1 MPSST
6 NLEKNENAL
15 AIILALAMVPALGL
29 GFARFAYALVLPDM
43 RADLH
48 WSYADAGWMNTSNGI
63 GYLLGALLA
72 SRLLRVVSAYRMM
85 VVNIW
90 IVVLSLALCAVFR
103 DILLLN
109 FARFIAGL
117 SAGLAFVAGGL
128 LATGL
133 AQRHPERSSVILG
146 IFYAGPG
153 IGIFISGLF
162 LPFLIDGLGT
172 GSWPFA
178 WAALALLAAPLAL
191 LLFGARKQSVTLYD
205 PDDKSGHYQ
214 VRYKQMGW
222 ILAGYLFV
230 GAGYIAYMTFMI
242 AWVQNSGGSALLQS
256 TFWFVIGLGAISSP
270 WVCAGI
276 QKKLRHGHAFAL
288 LSLIT
293 MTASLLPIFSSG
305 ISLLM
310 ISAACFGGAFFAVVA
325 STTVFVRRNL
335 PPQGWAAA
343 IGMMTVMF
351 SVGQI
356 FGPVL
361 IGLINDLT
369 HNLSSGLWA
378 SAALLLLAVICGI
391 VQRDLTEKHAD

>member
-1 MPSST
+1 MMPSA
-6 NLEKNENAL
+6 NQAQKHENAL
-15 AIILALAMVPALGL
+15 AVVLALAMVPALGL

-90 IVVLSLALCAVFR
+90 IVVISLALCAVFR
-103 DILLLN
+103 DVFLLN
-109 FARFIAGL
+109 FARFLAGL

-146 IFYAGPG
+146 IFYSGPG
-153 IGIFISGLF
+153 IGIFISGLV
-162 LPFLIDGLGT
+162 LPFLIDQLGA
-172 GSWPFA
+172 GSWPYA

-191 LLFGARKQSVTLYD
+191 LLFGARGQTVTLYK
-205 PDDKSGHYQ
+205 PDQKNGHYR
-214 VRYKQMGW
+214 VGYKQMGW

-242 AWVQNSGGSALLQS
+242 AWVQNSGGSAMLQS
-256 TFWFVIGLGAISSP
+256 GFWLVIGFGAISSP

-276 QKKLRHGHAFAL
+276 QKKLLHGRAFSL

-305 ISLLM
+305 FAVLM
-310 ISAACFGGAFFAVVA
+310 ISAASFGCAFFAVVA
-325 STTVFVRRNL
+325 STTVYVRRNL

-351 SVGQI
+351 SIGQI

-378 SAALLLLAVICGI
+378 SAALLLLAVVCGV
-391 VQRDLTEKHAD
+391 VQRDLTPAQ